1 MRSILLGLVALTTIG
16 AIIITRAYRLDIDAA
31 RQHAAA
37 DSHIVETPCGRI
49 EYAAVGEGVPALVVH
64 GAGGGFDQALY
75 FAMPLTRRGFRI
87 IAMSRFGYL
96 RTPLAADASA
106 QAQARAHAC
115 LLDALQI
122 RRAAIVGASAGAP
135 SSMLFA
141 LQYPERVSALV
152 LLVPAAYVPRS
163 GKEPPLRTPPG
174 TAFLFNT
181 ALRSDFLF
189 WAASHAAH
197 DTLVRSIL
205 ATPPE
210 LVRSASRAE
219 QERVEQVLESI
230 LPVSPRRLGLM
241 NDATITSTLTRYDL
255 EHIAAPTLVIGTAD
269 DLFGTFDAARYTAE
283 HVPGAKF
290 VSFSDGGHLWVG
302 HQEQVMSAIERFL
315 KSQPPGDVPAAGSSV
330 H

>member
-122 RRAAIVGASAGAP
+122 RRA
-135 SSMLFA
+135 
-141 LQYPERVSALV
+141 
-152 LLVPAAYVPRS
+152 
-163 GKEPPLRTPPG
+163 
-174 TAFLFNT
+174 N
-181 ALRSDFLF
+181 
-189 WAASHAAH
+189 
-197 DTLVRSIL
+197 
-205 ATPPE
+205 
-210 LVRSASRAE
+210 
-219 QERVEQVLESI
+219 
-230 LPVSPRRLGLM
+230 
-241 NDATITSTLTRYDL
+241 
-255 EHIAAPTLVIGTAD
+255 
-269 DLFGTFDAARYTAE
+269 
-283 HVPGAKF
+283 
-290 VSFSDGGHLWVG
+290 GGHLWVG